1 VPRRLG
7 QHFLKRAD
15 ILERIAR
22 LACPAPEP
30 LVIEIGAGSG
40 SLTRRLLPRAER
52 LIAIEID
59 PRLAARLQARF
70 PDEPRLAVLAAD
82 VLRLDLTQWG
92 PAVVAGNLPYY
103 ISSPILE
110 RVLALGPALKRAAL
124 LVQQE
129 VAERLAAA
137 PGSRAYGL
145 LSVRAQLATTP
156 EILLRVPPSA
166 FSPPPKVSSA
176 LVRLAPRAELPL
188 PWSEQPRFLEFA
200 ARCFRH
206 KRKTLR
212 NNLRAPSE
220 QRLLAGS
227 PEASLRAEQLPLDR
241 LIALYR
247 RLHRRE

>member
-1 VPRRLG
+1 M
-7 QHFLKRAD
+7 
-15 ILERIAR
+15 LERIAR
-22 LACPAPEP
+22 LACPTVEP

-70 PDEPRLAVLAAD
+70 PEDPRLEVLAAD
-82 VLRLDLTQWG
+82 VLGLDLTQWG

-110 RVLALGPALKRAAL
+110 RVLALGPLLKRAVL

-145 LSVRAQLATTP
+145 LSVRAQLAATP

-176 LVRLAPRAELPL
+176 LVRLAPRAEPLL
-188 PWSEQPRFLEFA
+188 PWSEQPCFVRFA
-200 ARCFRH
+200 ARCFRY

-212 NNLRAPSE
+212 NNLTAPSE
-220 QRLLAGS
+220 RRLLACS
-227 PEASLRAEQLPLDR
+227 EEASLRAEQLPLER